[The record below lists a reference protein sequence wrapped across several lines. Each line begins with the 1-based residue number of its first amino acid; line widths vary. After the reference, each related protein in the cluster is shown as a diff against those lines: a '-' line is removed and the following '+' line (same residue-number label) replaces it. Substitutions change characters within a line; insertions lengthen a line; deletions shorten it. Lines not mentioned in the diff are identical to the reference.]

1 MKKNYFTQHHFG
13 ALIAWLVAII
23 LAVVFLPNISQLVR
37 DYGQTK
43 IPATAQSQVAN
54 AIQKDWGRGQGNT
67 RQVVVVFSNGN
78 DKLTATQKDNIKDTV
93 SRLRDNDKQLH
104 IKDVLAPNDNAA
116 TKKQLISKDKTTQ
129 LVQLQVDKKQQVR
142 TMTKKI
148 TSAAKTNGVKTY
160 VTGGDI
166 LNDDFQQETEDGIKK
181 TEVIAAIFIF
191 IVLVLV
197 FRSPVVPLVSL
208 ATVGVAVITSLSV
221 VMNLVAH
228 FGFPLSSFTQVFLV
242 VVLFGIGTD
251 YNILL
256 YDQYKEEL
264 SGGLEPVTATT
275 KARKIAGRTIL
286 YSGSSLLIGFSA
298 LGLAKFSIY
307 QSAVGVAVGV
317 AVLLLVLLTLNP
329 FFMAILG
336 KRMFWPTKNF
346 AGGSRSKMWARLS
359 KSAVFHPLL
368 ALGLVIILAIPAV
381 ITYNNNLN
389 YDTTAELADDLPAKV
404 GFRVVQK
411 HFSKGTAEPATLY
424 IQSDKPLN
432 KEKYLRVIDRVNK
445 KLQSEDGVKT
455 VASVTEPSGS
465 SVKQLYEGNQL
476 GTVTSGMGD
485 AGAGLAKINKG
496 LTAASKKI
504 ASTDMSSGLDGVK
517 TMIAGTNQLKTGSTA
532 ITSGADQ
539 LADGSGQLASATQQ
553 LTSGASVLE
562 SGIGTLDSGLQKLSS
577 NSGTVDA
584 GVDQLSNQ
592 SAQLPLAIAGL
603 AAYNQQINSGTKQLS
618 MALAAGQNQLSGL
631 SSQQANMK
639 SILSQAQSMQQELS
653 TAKTML
659 SQADQMLAML
669 DRASAS
675 KDTLESM
682 ATMAGSLG
690 TLQTTLTKTVTSTA
704 TNDGEIAKLATG
716 LTQSSDAT
724 TAATGKQIAEL
735 AAANVQSDQTL
746 SDGLKPTL
754 ASLSKVDSGTV
765 SQLAALAKAIPDASE
780 VAGLKKQL
788 TQTSQMVDSA
798 SNLLSETNQLG
809 SSLNKLSAL
818 PTQMAAL
825 SAGLQKLQAAT
836 GQASSIATQLNSKVN
851 GSGVNLSSQA
861 SIQST
866 IGNSTLSSQ
875 LQQLASGIKTYTAG
889 VDTAANGSSKLYNGA
904 GTLASGAGQITTGA
918 TKLQTGASTLA
929 SKTPA
934 LTSGLN
940 QELSGQKTMYSTLKG
955 VVGQMGTLETGLNTA
970 GKGIGTVNKGVGSAQ
985 SYLTGLK
992 NSAAADDYYVPK
1004 KILKGKTYKQAIDTY
1019 MSSDHKT
1026 TKMTI
1031 VLDTDPAAYKSM
1043 DRIDK
1048 MQKVVQNELKGTAL
1062 KNAKVAIGGQTAQ
1075 TSDTHKI
1082 ASSDFTRTAAI
1093 MIVGILL
1100 ALMLVTR
1107 SILQPFYII
1116 GTLLI
1121 AYIASLGIT
1130 RLLSTW
1136 ILGQPQ
1142 LTWNTPFF
1150 TFVMLLALGVDY
1162 SIFLMMKYREFD
1174 AQIPNPKARIM
1185 SASAVIGAVVI
1196 SAAIILSGTFAA
1208 LMPSGV
1214 LTLIQV
1220 AMGVIVGLV
1229 LLVIFI
1235 PVILPALIS
1244 LTYGGN
1250 DKEGKHEA

>member
-13 ALIAWLVAII
+13 ALIAWLIAII
-23 LAVVFLPNISQLVR
+23 LAVVFLPNMSQLVR

-67 RQVVVVFSNGN
+67 RQVVVVFSNG
-78 DKLTATQKDNIKDTV
+78 DKKLTTHQKESIDDTV
-93 SRLRDNDKQLH
+93 SRFRDNDKQLH
-104 IKDVLAPNDNAA
+104 VKDVLAPNDNAA
-116 TKKQLISKDKTTQ
+116 TKKQLISKDKTTE

-148 TSAAKTNGVKTY
+148 TSAARTSGVKTY

-166 LNDDFQQETEDGIKK
+166 LNDDFQQETEEGIKK

-221 VMNLVAH
+221 VMNLVSH

-264 SGGLEPVTATT
+264 SGGLDPVAATGN
-275 KARKIAGRTIL
+275 ARKIAGRTIL

-307 QSAVGVAVGV
+307 RSAVGVAVGV

-346 AGGSRSKMWARLS
+346 DGSSSSRMWAKLS
-359 KSAVFHPLL
+359 KSAVFHPLF
-368 ALGLVIILAIPAV
+368 ALGLVIVLAIPAV
-381 ITYNNNLN
+381 VTYSNNLN
-389 YDTTAELADDLPAKV
+389 YDTTAELADGLPAKV

-432 KEKYLRVIDRVNK
+432 KEKYLRIVDRVSK
-445 KLQSEDGVKT
+445 KLQAEDSVKT
-455 VASVTEPSGS
+455 VASVTEPAGTSI
-465 SVKQLYEGNQL
+465 KALYESNQL
-476 GTVTSGMGD
+476 GTVTTGMD
-485 AGAGLAKINKG
+485 AAGAGLAKINKG
-496 LTAASKKI
+496 LTEASQKI
-504 ASTDMSSGLDGVK
+504 AKTDMASGLDGVK
-517 TMIAGTNQLKTGSTA
+517 TMIAGTNQLMTGSTA
-532 ITSGADQ
+532 ITSGANQ
-539 LADGSGQLASATQQ
+539 LADGSGELASATQK
-553 LTSGASVLE
+553 LTSGASVLQ
-562 SGIGTLDSGLQKLSS
+562 SGIGTLNTGLQTLAG
-577 NSGTVDA
+577 NSGTVNA
-584 GVDQLSNQ
+584 GVDQLSSQ
-592 SAQLPLAIAGL
+592 SAQLPLAVAGL
-603 AAYNQQINSGTKQLS
+603 AAYNQQINSGTKQLAG
-618 MALAAGQNQLSGL
+618 ALAAGQSQLSSL
-631 SSQQANMK
+631 SSQQANMT
-639 SILSQAQSMQQELS
+639 SMLSQAQNLKQELAS
-653 TAKTML
+653 AKTML
-659 SQADQMLAML
+659 SQANQMVGML
-669 DRASAS
+669 EQASAS
-675 KDTLESM
+675 KSTLQSM
-682 ATMAGSLG
+682 ATMAGSLR
-690 TLQTTLTKTVTSTA
+690 TLQSTLTSTINQTA
-704 TNDGEIAKLATG
+704 TNDGAIAKLAAG
-716 LTQSSDAT
+716 LTTSSDAQ
-724 TAATGKQIAEL
+724 TAKTGQQIAQL
-735 AAANVQSDQTL
+735 ASANVQTDTAL
-746 SDGLKPTL
+746 GEELKSSL
-754 ASLSKVDSGTV
+754 AGLSKIDTNTI
-765 SQLAALAKAIPDASE
+765 SQLTSLANAIPDE
-780 VAGLKKQL
+780 TTVANLKKQL
-788 TQTSQMVDSA
+788 ASTSQMVTDA
-798 SNLLSETNQLG
+798 DKLLSETDSLGTVMKQL
-809 SSLNKLSAL
+809 STL

-825 SAGLQKLQAAT
+825 NSGLQKLQSAT
-836 GQASSIATQLNSKVN
+836 GEASSIATQLNSKVN
-851 GSGVNLSSQA
+851 GSGVDLSSQA

-875 LQQLASGIKTYTAG
+875 LQQLTTGIKTYTAG
-889 VDTAANGSSKLYNGA
+889 VDTAASGSSQLNSGA
-904 GTLASGAGQITTGA
+904 GTLTSGASQIASGATQ
-918 TKLQTGASTLA
+918 LQTGASTLA
-929 SKTPA
+929 SKSPE
-934 LTSGLN
+934 LTTGLS
-940 QELSGQKTMYSTLKG
+940 QELSGQKTMYSTLQG
-955 VVGQMGTLETGLNTA
+955 VVGQMKTLQTGLSTA
-970 GKGIGTVNKGVGSAQ
+970 GKGIGTVNKGVGSAK

-1004 KILKGKTYKQAIDTY
+1004 NVLKGKTYKQAIDTY

-1043 DRIDK
+1043 NRIDK

-1062 KNAKVAIGGQTAQ
+1062 KNAKVAIGGQTAE

-1082 ASSDFTRTAAI
+1082 ASSDFMRTAAI

-1130 RLLSTW
+1130 RLLSGW
-1136 ILGQPQ
+1136 ILNQPQ

-1150 TFVMLLALGVDY
+1150 TFVMLIALGVDY
-1162 SIFLMMKYREFD
+1162 SIFLMMKYREFGTQLPD
-1174 AQIPNPKARIM
+1174 AKARIM
-1185 SASAVIGAVVI
+1185 SASGVIGAVVI

-1220 AMGVIVGLV
+1220 AMGVIIGLI

-1235 PVILPALIS
+1235 PIILPALIS
-1244 LTYGGN
+1244 LTYGG
-1250 DKEGKHEA
+1250 DVKEGKHEA